1 MNTPIYN
8 KLKELDSEKRIP
20 FHMPGHK
27 RTDFGAFFGIEKM
40 DITEITD
47 YDNLHEPEG
56 IIRESM
62 DLVKDIFKSTE
73 SWYLVGGSTLGILVS
88 ISSVCKPGD
97 KILIGRNCHKAV
109 YNCIR
114 LLQLEAVYCYA
125 DISQKYDVCVDMKPE
140 MVEKKLKENPEIKA
154 VVLTSPTYEGVV
166 SDIKGI
172 KKTIQP
178 YGIPLIVDEAHGA
191 HFVFDKYFPDSAT
204 KQGADLVIQSTHK
217 TLPSLTQTAVLHL
230 CSDLIKKEQVEE
242 MIDIY
247 ETSSPSYLLMASA
260 EYGIMYMKE
269 EKEQLAQY
277 VDNLK
282 IFRKKCEQL
291 QKIELLD
298 QKKLGCFA
306 YDNGKLVFS
315 IKNCGINGKELF
327 HLLYDKYHIELEM
340 ENLTYGIAMTSV
352 CDTKENFEKLWAAIS
367 EIDKIYDCREKQNE
381 LEKKIQTEDL
391 IGENFVTKNLE
402 FVYPPKMMESWQCR
416 GRQVENIKL
425 SDAVG
430 RISGKYVMIYPPGVP
445 ILVPGEKILKET
457 VENITPNFLL
467 QNFLL
472 SNLTYGIAMTS
483 VCDTKE
489 NFEKLWAAISEI
501 DKIYDCR
508 EKQNELEKKIQT
520 EDLIGENFVTKNLE
534 FVYPPKMM
542 ESWQCR
548 GRQVEN
554 IKLSDA
560 VGRISG
566 KYVMIYPPG
575 VPILVPGE
583 KILKE
588 TVENISQ
595 YLYNGYNVLGLSK
608 EDQVQVL
615 LKGDFIR

>member
-140 MVEKKLKENPEIKA
+140 MVEKKLKENPGIKA

-217 TLPSLTQTAVLHL
+217 TLPSFTQTAVLHL

-260 EYGIMYMKE
+260 EYGIMYMQE
-269 EKEQLAQY
+269 EKKQLAQY

-291 QKIELLD
+291 QKIELFD

-315 IKNCGINGKELF
+315 VKNCGINGKELF

-367 EIDKIYDCREKQNE
+367 EIDRICDCREKQNE
-381 LEKKIQTEDL
+381 LEKEIQTEHL
-391 IGENFVTKNLE
+391 IK
-402 FVYPPKMMESWQCR
+402 
-416 GRQVENIKL
+416 
-425 SDAVG
+425 
-430 RISGKYVMIYPPGVP
+430 
-445 ILVPGEKILKET
+445 
-457 VENITPNFLL
+457 
-467 QNFLL
+467 
-472 SNLTYGIAMTS
+472 
-483 VCDTKE
+483 
-489 NFEKLWAAISEI
+489 
-501 DKIYDCR
+501 
-508 EKQNELEKKIQT
+508 
-520 EDLIGENFVTKNLE
+520 ENFVTKNLE

>member
-62 DLVKDIFKSTE
+62 DLVKDIFKGTE

-247 ETSSPSYLLMASA
+247 ETSSPSYL
-260 EYGIMYMKE
+260 
-269 EKEQLAQY
+269 
-277 VDNLK
+277 
-282 IFRKKCEQL
+282 
-291 QKIELLD
+291 
-298 QKKLGCFA
+298 
-306 YDNGKLVFS
+306 
-315 IKNCGINGKELF
+315 
-327 HLLYDKYHIELEM
+327 
-340 ENLTYGIAMTSV
+340 
-352 CDTKENFEKLWAAIS
+352 
-367 EIDKIYDCREKQNE
+367 
-381 LEKKIQTEDL
+381 
-391 IGENFVTKNLE
+391 
-402 FVYPPKMMESWQCR
+402 
-416 GRQVENIKL
+416 
-425 SDAVG
+425 
-430 RISGKYVMIYPPGVP
+430 
-445 ILVPGEKILKET
+445 
-457 VENITPNFLL
+457 
-467 QNFLL
+467 
-472 SNLTYGIAMTS
+472 
-483 VCDTKE
+483 
-489 NFEKLWAAISEI
+489 
-501 DKIYDCR
+501 
-508 EKQNELEKKIQT
+508 
-520 EDLIGENFVTKNLE
+520 
-534 FVYPPKMM
+534 
-542 ESWQCR
+542 
-548 GRQVEN
+548 
-554 IKLSDA
+554 
-560 VGRISG
+560 
-566 KYVMIYPPG
+566 
-575 VPILVPGE
+575 
-583 KILKE
+583 
-588 TVENISQ
+588 
-595 YLYNGYNVLGLSK
+595 
-608 EDQVQVL
+608 
-615 LKGDFIR
+615 

>member
-114 LLQLEAVYCYA
+114 LLQLETVYCYA

-140 MVEKKLKENPEIKA
+140 MVEKKLKENPGIKA

-172 KKTIQP
+172 KKIIQP

-217 TLPSLTQTAVLHL
+217 TLPSFTQTAVLHL

-260 EYGIMYMKE
+260 EYGIIYMKE

-315 IKNCGINGKELF
+315 VKNCGINGKELF

-340 ENLTYGIAMTSV
+340 ENLT
-352 CDTKENFEKLWAAIS
+352 
-367 EIDKIYDCREKQNE
+367 
-381 LEKKIQTEDL
+381 
-391 IGENFVTKNLE
+391 
-402 FVYPPKMMESWQCR
+402 
-416 GRQVENIKL
+416 
-425 SDAVG
+425 
-430 RISGKYVMIYPPGVP
+430 
-445 ILVPGEKILKET
+445 
-457 VENITPNFLL
+457 
-467 QNFLL
+467 
-472 SNLTYGIAMTS
+472 
-483 VCDTKE
+483 
-489 NFEKLWAAISEI
+489 
-501 DKIYDCR
+501 
-508 EKQNELEKKIQT
+508 
-520 EDLIGENFVTKNLE
+520 
-534 FVYPPKMM
+534 
-542 ESWQCR
+542 
-548 GRQVEN
+548 
-554 IKLSDA
+554 
-560 VGRISG
+560 
-566 KYVMIYPPG
+566 
-575 VPILVPGE
+575 
-583 KILKE
+583 
-588 TVENISQ
+588 
-595 YLYNGYNVLGLSK
+595 
-608 EDQVQVL
+608 
-615 LKGDFIR
+615 